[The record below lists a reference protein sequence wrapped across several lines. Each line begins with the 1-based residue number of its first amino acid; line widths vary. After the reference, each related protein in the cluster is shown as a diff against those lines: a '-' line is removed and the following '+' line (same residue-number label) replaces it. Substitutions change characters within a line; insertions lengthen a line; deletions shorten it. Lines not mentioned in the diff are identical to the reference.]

1 MATDW
6 TQAPKTTLHLAD
18 KTRLKLEKLKNIRK
32 ENNSPRAFNR
42 YIVGDAID
50 LLYEKEIG
58 S

>member
-6 TQAPKTTLHLAD
+6 TQAPKTTLHLSD
-18 KTRLKLEKLKNIRK
+18 KTRVKLEKLKNMRK
-32 ENNSPRAFNR
+32 KDKSARAFNR

-50 LLYEKEIG
+50 LLYEKELG